1 MIYLFSENKTIMD
14 GYAQY
19 IAYGLSAASILL
31 GLFIN
36 NRNSRQIDNHHIVQS
51 VKFKSL
57 DNNIEEIANVV
68 NKLHDK
74 LS

>member
-1 MIYLFSENKTIMD
+1 MD

-19 IAYGLSAASILL
+19 IAYGLSAVSIFL

-36 NRNSRQIDNHHIVQS
+36 NRNSRQIDNHQIVQS

>member
-1 MIYLFSENKTIMD
+1 MD

-19 IAYGLSAASILL
+19 IAYGLSAVSIFL

-36 NRNSRQIDNHHIVQS
+36 NRNSRQIDNHQIVQS

-57 DNNIEEIANVV
+57 DNKHRGNSECS
-68 NKLHDK
+68 K
-74 LS
+74 